1 MGESA
6 AGCWKFLRDLK
17 ECRGHRLTE
26 SASLGTVL
34 LLWSVWIILLCLG
47 KSWTSPDLD
56 LDMTFLLISV
66 MSTFHK
72 KFFPLL
78 NSADLTS
85 GLISGFLSIP
95 RNKQPLCELLMFHIN
110 KLNIC
115 HKHDMVYPVTVIKT
129 GWGYL
134 RAVELCLI
142 HFRNLSH

>member
-17 ECRGHRLTE
+17 ENRGHRLTL
-26 SASLGTVL
+26 SAFLGTVL

-56 LDMTFLLISV
+56 LYMTFLLISV
-66 MSTFHK
+66 MSTFHR

-78 NSADLTS
+78 NSAALTS
-85 GLISGFLSIP
+85 GLISGSLSIP
-95 RNKQPLCELLMFHIN
+95 RNKQPLCALLMFHIN

-115 HKHDMVYPVTVIKT
+115 HRHDMVYPVTVIT
-129 GWGYL
+129 IGWGYL